1 LLFRLLAIRTKIGA
15 MTFTDPDPGSE
26 AAPSAAE
33 ERSWLHSTAF
43 WAVLGGLSSLLTG
56 LTTIGAVVVG
66 IQQLRES
73 RELSLQNAAYASWNE
88 LNQADLANPELAC
101 PDTEAKLQKLLSTV
115 DPKSS
120 TGGTYQDRYAAYGNL
135 MITTSEQ
142 VLQMAPQD
150 PYWRFRIAERVRC
163 NAPASRFLRRQG
175 TYEKRYSCRF
185 RRVIADALSEP
196 PPKCDAAS

>member
-1 LLFRLLAIRTKIGA
+1 LLFRLLAIQHKIDGMA
-15 MTFTDPDPGSE
+15 FTDPDPVNE
-26 AAPSAAE
+26 APPSAAE
-33 ERSWLHSTAF
+33 ERHWLHSTAF

-88 LNQADLANPELAC
+88 LNQASLANPEFAC
-101 PDTEAKLQKLLSTV
+101 PNTDAKLQKLLTTV

-120 TGGTYQDRYAAYGNL
+120 TGGTYQDRYAVYGNL

-142 VLQMAPQD
+142 VLQMAPRD

-163 NAPASRFLRRQG
+163 NAPAIRYLRQQG

-185 RRVIADALSEP
+185 RLVIADVLGEP